1 MASRQAGAAVLDQ
14 AGRLQGE
21 GAVVRLIL
29 LGPPGAGKGTQAARI
44 VQRWPIPHISTG
56 EMFRRAVD
64 DDTPLGQQVRQYME
78 SGQLVPDELVVQM
91 VRRRLHE
98 PDCAQGFLLDGF
110 PRTRPQAEALDQ
122 LLEEM
127 GQRLDAV
134 LLLEVPDE
142 LILERITGR
151 RMDPET
157 GTIYHLKYNPPPPEV
172 LPRLVQRP
180 DDTEE
185 TCRKRL
191 AKYHR
196 ETEAVIP
203 YYEQRGLLR
212 RIDGTRDP
220 DQVTE
225 QIFQVLGVPQ

>member
-1 MASRQAGAAVLDQ
+1 MGHDRAGAAVLDRN
-14 AGRLQGE
+14 GRLQGE

-44 VQRWPIPHISTG
+44 VQRWPIPHVSTG

-64 DDTPLGQQVRQYME
+64 DHTPLGQQVRQYME
-78 SGQLVPDELVVQM
+78 SGQLVPDELVIQM
-91 VRRRLHE
+91 VRRRLQQ
-98 PDCAQGFLLDGF
+98 PDAARGFLLDGF
-110 PRTRPQAEALDQ
+110 PRTQPQAEALDR

-127 GQRLDAV
+127 RQQLDAV

-151 RMDPET
+151 RVDPET
-157 GTIYHLKYNPPPPEV
+157 GAIYHLKYNPPPPEV
-172 LPRLVQRP
+172 LPRLVQRH

-191 AKYHR
+191 LKYHR

-220 DQVTE
+220 DEVTR
-225 QIFQVLGVPQ
+225 QIFQSLGVRD